1 MKKYSR
7 LQAYAP
13 RVKQALKELTGVKL
27 YLTIDN
33 DVYTVV
39 FVEPLQW
46 YQVHGLPSD
55 INDIESYVN
64 KHYTQGEPLN
74 KIGLKLIH

>member
-27 YLTIDN
+27 YLNIDD
-33 DVYTVV
+33 DVYTVM

-55 INDIESYVN
+55 LDDIGSYVN
-64 KHYTQGEPLN
+64 THYVQGEPLN
-74 KIGLKLIH
+74 KIGLKLIY

>member
-27 YLTIDN
+27 YLNIDD
-33 DVYTVV
+33 DVYTVM

-55 INDIESYVN
+55 INDIEAYVN
-64 KHYTQGEPLN
+64 THYVQGEPLN
-74 KIGLKLIH
+74 KIGLKLIY

>member
-27 YLTIDN
+27 YLTIDD

-39 FVEPLQW
+39 FIEPLQW

-64 KHYTQGEPLN
+64 THYIQGEPLN